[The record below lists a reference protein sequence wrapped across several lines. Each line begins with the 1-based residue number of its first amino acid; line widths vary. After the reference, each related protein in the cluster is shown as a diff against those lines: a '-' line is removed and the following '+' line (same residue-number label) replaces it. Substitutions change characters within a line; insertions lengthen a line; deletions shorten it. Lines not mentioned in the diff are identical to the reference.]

1 MSRLVV
7 RLAPLAIVA
16 LAALAPASAQE
27 RPPIREHA
35 FLPEEDWGRLGPE
48 HVGVKLYLE
57 GRWEELYG
65 DWALLWKGPIATRGL
80 LWVPANSAIK
90 MVLSKDRDSANEPLT
105 SKVSSVRVFGEGV
118 QAANDRVLLK
128 VSRVD
133 KLPEEDQQFLER
145 LQAVSGD
152 PDAIQRLAKE
162 CAERAKRFDDARLRE
177 VARTISR
184 RELEVRAAALAPDDH
199 AGRLTLAQ
207 RSLDEADDPYGAI
220 ELFGAIVESQGV
232 APQVR
237 ARAEERLEQLRA
249 VRTLGPEGGV
259 VWVAYDV
266 YKQAEGYILRPDT
279 SGALTWMSREVVELH
294 LARDAEL
301 ARQQQK
307 IELPRSNPIKH
318 LKDAEAKV
326 VGRGQTLA
334 EVRLAGGLPAVVR
347 HERGGAFL
355 GEQSSVWTQW
365 ILRDGR
371 RVYFVNG
378 EVISWKAASDPWP
391 GGALGGDAGA
401 R

>member
-1 MSRLVV
+1 MSRLVAH
-7 RLAPLAIVA
+7 LAPLALV
-16 LAALAPASAQE
+16 LAALAPARAQE
-27 RPPIREHA
+27 RPPIREHT
-35 FLPEEDWGRLGPE
+35 FLPEEDWARLGPE
-48 HVGVKLYLE
+48 HVGKKLYLE

-65 DWALLWKGPIATRGL
+65 DWALLWKGPIVTRGL

-90 MVLSKDRDSANEPLT
+90 LVLSRDRDSANEPLT
-105 SKVSSVRVFGEGV
+105 SKISSVRVFGEGV
-118 QAANDRVLLK
+118 KAGDDRVLIK

-145 LQAVSGD
+145 LQAVGAD
-152 PDAIQRLAKE
+152 ADAIQRLAKE

-177 VARTISR
+177 VARSISR

-207 RSLDEADDPYGAI
+207 RSLDEADDPHGAI
-220 ELFGAIVESQGV
+220 ELFGAIVESEGV
-232 APQVR
+232 PAQVH
-237 ARAEERLEQLRA
+237 ARAVERLEQLRA
-249 VRTLGPEGGV
+249 VRTLTTDGGV
-259 VWVAYDV
+259 EWVAYDV
-266 YKQAEGYILRPDT
+266 YKREEGFILRADT
-279 SGALTWMSREVVELH
+279 SGTPTWMSREVVELH

-326 VGRGQTLA
+326 VERGQTFP
-334 EVRLAGGLPAVVR
+334 EVRLAGGFPVVVR
-347 HERGGAFL
+347 HERGGSFL
-355 GEQSSVWTQW
+355 GEESSVWSQW
-365 ILRDGR
+365 ILADGR

-378 EVISWKAASDPWP
+378 EVISWKAATDPWP
-391 GGALGGDAGA
+391 SGSLGGGSGG